1 MVAFA
6 KSWRREYAEDR
17 GGSNQHRASLNV
29 KTARLWRAILPFTH
43 LAREGRMTVTIG
55 RRELLVALGGAAGA
69 WPLAARAQQRRV
81 PMIGALHAASHAGTT
96 HLMAA
101 YFEGLKS
108 EGYVEGQNVMVEY
121 RWADGVLD
129 RIPEMMTQL
138 VRLQPDVIM
147 VFGTATR
154 AAYNARLAGTAGN
167 IPLVFALGHDP
178 VASGLVTSLNR
189 PDNNITGVT
198 SLAGA
203 LAGKRAEFVREL
215 VPKASKLAFL
225 INPTIDIS
233 QLEVEHRDI
242 EAAARALGWQLLL
255 VHADSVPEFESAF
268 VTMVRERVGA
278 LVIATDTFF
287 YSEMGRL
294 GSLAARH
301 AIPAVGPLR
310 DFPAAGGMMSYST
323 SIPNTYRQAG
333 VYTAKVLK
341 GAKPA
346 DLPFLLPTR
355 FELVI
360 NLNAAKALGVTVPAM
375 LLATADEV
383 IE

>member
-1 MVAFA
+1 
-6 KSWRREYAEDR
+6 
-17 GGSNQHRASLNV
+17 
-29 KTARLWRAILPFTH
+29 
-43 LAREGRMTVTIG
+43 MTVTIG
-55 RRELLVALGGAAGA
+55 RRELLAALGGAAAA
-69 WPLAARAQQRRV
+69 WPLEARAQQRRV

-101 YFEGLKS
+101 YFEGLKT

-154 AAYNARLAGTAGN
+154 AAYNARRAGTAGN

-278 LVIATDTFF
+278 RHVLLQRDGSPWVACGTPCN
-287 YSEMGRL
+287 SRSRSPARL
-294 GSLAARH
+294 SGSR
-301 AIPAVGPLR
+301 R
-310 DFPAAGGMMSYST
+310 DDELLNQH
-323 SIPNTYRQAG
+323 PNTYRQAG

-360 NLNAAKALGVTVPAM
+360 NLKAAKALGVTVPAM
-375 LLATADEV
+375 LRATADEV

>member
-1 MVAFA
+1 MQFDQL
-6 KSWRREYAEDR
+6 KRRDFIT
-17 GGSNQHRASLNV
+17 L
-29 KTARLWRAILPFTH
+29 
-43 LAREGRMTVTIG
+43 
-55 RRELLVALGGAAGA
+55 LGGTLAT
-69 WPLAARAQQRRV
+69 WPLVVGAQQPRMPV
-81 PMIGALHAASHAGTT
+81 IGALHAASRAGTT

-108 EGYVEGQNVMVEY
+108 EGYVEAQNVKVEY

-129 RIPEMMTQL
+129 RIPEMMNQL

-154 AAYNARLAGTAGN
+154 DAYNARLAGTAGN

-178 VASGLVTSLNR
+178 IASGLVTSLNR

-203 LAGKRAEFVREL
+203 LAAKRAEFLREL
-215 VPKASKLAFL
+215 VPKDSKLAFL

-268 VTMVRERVGA
+268 VTMVRERVGV
-278 LVIATDTFF
+278 LIIATDTFF
-287 YSEMGRL
+287 YSEMARL

-310 DFPAAGGMMSYST
+310 DFPAAGGLMSYST

-360 NLNAAKALGVTVPAM
+360 NLKAAKALGLAVPPT
-375 LLATADEV
+375 LLAAADEV